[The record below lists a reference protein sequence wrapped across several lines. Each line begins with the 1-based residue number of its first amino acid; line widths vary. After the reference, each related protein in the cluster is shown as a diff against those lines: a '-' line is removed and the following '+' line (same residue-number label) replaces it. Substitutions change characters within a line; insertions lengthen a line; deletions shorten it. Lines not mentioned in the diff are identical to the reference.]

1 MLQTLIKIQ
10 HLAEETSKQSVY
22 GAYGLHPRGK
32 KGYCLSCCLVSGPKS
47 IPEHSSVA
55 EQRHFSSQTVVR
67 FHLFQSGSN
76 TLLYDFLPSK
86 GIPAAV
92 EMPFSMQVSESDTF
106 YIAIF
111 HTARTAPA

>member
-10 HLAEETSKQSVY
+10 HLAEETSRQSVQRRVWIVSP
-22 GAYGLHPRGK
+22 AE

-47 IPEHSSVA
+47 ISEYSSVV
-55 EQRHFSSQTVVR
+55 EQRHFSSHTVVR

-76 TLLYDFLPSK
+76 TLLYNFLPQ

-92 EMPFSMQVSESDTF
+92 EAPFNMQVSESDTF
-106 YIAIF
+106 L
-111 HTARTAPA
+111 HS

>member
-32 KGYCLSCCLVSGPKS
+32 KVIAYPVVWYPDRKAYRNIARWQGKGLQFLIWRFDSACSDRVA
-47 IPEHSSVA
+47 IPSYTI
-55 EQRHFSSQTVVR
+55 FSPQ
-67 FHLFQSGSN
+67 
-76 TLLYDFLPSK
+76 

-92 EMPFSMQVSESDTF
+92 EVPF
-106 YIAIF
+106 
-111 HTARTAPA
+111 